1 LDSPEFSVPYPS
13 NNLYQYSE
21 AKLSIIYG
29 YSRVSTSLIANKQS
43 LKLQNDALIA
53 AGVDPS
59 NIFSDRLSG
68 SRKDRPSQLRLLE
81 IVEPGDSIYVWKLD
95 RWARSL
101 SHASSTLD
109 FLDDRKVGFRSLTEG
124 LDTTEGGAVS
134 RLLAGLLS
142 SIAQFERDL
151 NSERTRAGMEASGN
165 KGGRPRS
172 LTPDNDLLIRRMKN
186 DLVPVSQIARQFSVS
201 RVSVYR
207 SLISTEPADVADV
220 FPAA

>member
-1 LDSPEFSVPYPS
+1 VTVF
-13 NNLYQYSE
+13 
-21 AKLSIIYG
+21 G

-43 LKLQNDALIA
+43 LALQNNALIA
-53 AGVDPS
+53 SGVS
-59 NIFSDRLSG
+59 EANIFSDRLSG

-81 IVEPGDSIYVWKLD
+81 IVEPGDSIFVWKLD

-109 FLDDRKVGFRSLTEG
+109 FLDERKVGFRSLTEG

-134 RLLAGLLS
+134 RLLCGLLS

-151 NSERTRAGMEASGN
+151 NADRTRAGMAASGN

-172 LTPDNDLLIRRMKN
+172 LTPANDLLIRRMKN
-186 DLVPVSQIARQFSVS
+186 DGLPVAQISRQFSVS

-207 SLISTEPADVADV
+207 SLTSTEPADV

>member
-1 LDSPEFSVPYPS
+1 ML
-13 NNLYQYSE
+13 
-21 AKLSIIYG
+21 YG

-53 AGVDPS
+53 AGVNPA

-68 SRKDRPSQLRLLE
+68 SRKDRPQQLRLLE
-81 IVEPGDSIYVWKLD
+81 IVKPGSVVICWKLD

-101 SHASSTLD
+101 SHLTATLD
-109 FLDDRKVGFRSLTEG
+109 FLDDRNVGFRSLTEG
-124 LDTTEGGAVS
+124 LDTTSGGAVN
-134 RLLAGLLS
+134 RLIIGVLGS
-142 SIAQFERDL
+142 VAQFERDL

-172 LTPDNDLLIRRMKN
+172 LTPANDLLIRRMKN
-186 DLVPVSQIARQFSVS
+186 DGLPVSQISRQFSVS

-207 SLISTEPADVADV
+207 SLTSTEPADVADV

>member
-1 LDSPEFSVPYPS
+1 MGI
-13 NNLYQYSE
+13 
-21 AKLSIIYG
+21 KYG

-43 LKLQNDALIA
+43 LALQNNALIA
-53 AGVDPS
+53 AGVS
-59 NIFSDRLSG
+59 EANIFSDRLSG
-68 SRKDRPSQLRLLE
+68 SRKDRPNQIRLLE
-81 IVEPGDSIYVWKLD
+81 LVQPGDCVIVWKLD

-101 SHASSTLD
+101 SHLSSTLD
-109 FLDDRKVGFRSLTEG
+109 LLDDRTVGFKSITEG
-124 LDTTEGGAVS
+124 LDTSEGGSVS
-134 RLLAGLLS
+134 RLLCGILG

-151 NSERTRAGMEASGN
+151 NSDRTRAGMEASGN

-172 LTPDNDLLIRRMKN
+172 LTQDNDLLIRRMKN

-207 SLISTEPADVADV
+207 SLTSTEPAEVADV